1 MPWKINKLSSL
12 CIYLLI
18 PFVLL
23 SGCENQPEIRS
34 SHLTF
39 DNSVSLVKNKG
50 KFSISLPKNHPDKL
64 AIATPDGNWFYIQG
78 NGIKKQLMS
87 KEAFIKA
94 VALSIDP
101 NTLKG
106 THWVD
111 GKATTSAVFT
121 KTGIYSI
128 YLSDNLETEIDNSLT
143 YIKKI
148 RFIN

>member
-1 MPWKINKLSSL
+1 MKKTFILSSYLLVFLLSSFGCEKGKETSLNQFKFDETISVIKLSNEFEL
-12 CIYLLI
+12 
-18 PFVLL
+18 
-23 SGCENQPEIRS
+23 E
-34 SHLTF
+34 
-39 DNSVSLVKNKG
+39 
-50 KFSISLPKNHPDKL
+50 LPDNHPDKL

-94 VALSIDP
+94 VALSIDTS
-101 NTLKG
+101 TLEG

-111 GKATTSAVFT
+111 GKATISAVFT

-143 YIKKI
+143 YIKKLKL
-148 RFIN
+148 IN